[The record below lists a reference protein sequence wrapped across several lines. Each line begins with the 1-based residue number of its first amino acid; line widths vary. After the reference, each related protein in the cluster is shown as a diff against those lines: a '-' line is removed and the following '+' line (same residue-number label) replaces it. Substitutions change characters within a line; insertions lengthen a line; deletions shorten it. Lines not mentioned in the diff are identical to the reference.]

1 MKNSECEI
9 VDTEAQ
15 LSLTVMTYNR
25 NQVCYLIGF
34 AEFLLMDIHVVLC
47 TEIKDFLFEKKNT
60 DNLNIY
66 YDSEVILLTF

>member
-15 LSLTVMTYNR
+15 LSFTVMIYNR

-47 TEIKDFLFEKKNT
+47 TEIKDFLFEKK
-60 DNLNIY
+60 
-66 YDSEVILLTF
+66 ILII

>member
-9 VDTEAQ
+9 VDTGAQ
-15 LSLTVMTYNR
+15 LSFTVMIYNR

-47 TEIKDFLFEKKNT
+47 TEIKDFLFEKK
-60 DNLNIY
+60 
-66 YDSEVILLTF
+66 ILTI

>member
-15 LSLTVMTYNR
+15 LSFTVMIYNR

-47 TEIKDFLFEKKNT
+47 TEIKDFLFKKNT

>member
-9 VDTEAQ
+9 VDTEVQ
-15 LSLTVMTYNR
+15 LSLTVMIYDR

-47 TEIKDFLFEKKNT
+47 TEIKDFLFKKNT

>member
-47 TEIKDFLFEKKNT
+47 TEIKDFLFE
-60 DNLNIY
+60 
-66 YDSEVILLTF
+66 

>member
-1 MKNSECEI
+1 MI
-9 VDTEAQ
+9 
-15 LSLTVMTYNR
+15 YNR

>member
-47 TEIKDFLFEKKNT
+47 TEK
-60 DNLNIY
+60 Y
-66 YDSEVILLTF
+66 

>member
-9 VDTEAQ
+9 VDTEVQ
-15 LSLTVMTYNR
+15 LSLTVMIYNR

-47 TEIKDFLFEKKNT
+47 TEIKDFLFKKNT

>member
-15 LSLTVMTYNR
+15 LSFTVMTLTYNR

-34 AEFLLMDIHVVLC
+34 VEFLLMDIHVVLC
-47 TEIKDFLFEKKNT
+47 TEIKDFLFEKK
-60 DNLNIY
+60 
-66 YDSEVILLTF
+66 ILTI